1 MAKTTGLGDAFF
13 VDGVDLSGDVG
24 SLSRIAGGNTPLE
37 VTGINKFGFERIGG
51 VRDGGIEWSSW
62 FNPTGAHAELS
73 TLPRGDRV
81 VSYFRGTTRGSQA
94 AAITAK
100 QVNYDP
106 TRNADGS
113 LTIAVQ
119 ALANKSGLE
128 WGRQLTA
135 GVESRSAAGA
145 LAGVGHAGSTSFG
158 LQAYLHVFAFTG
170 TSATVAI
177 QHSNDDG
184 AVDPYADVSGA
195 VFTAATAAGAE
206 RVETARNL
214 TVKRWLRVNVTGTFT
229 ALDLAVL
236 AVKNDVSVVF

>member
-1 MAKTTGLGDAFF
+1 MAKSTGLGDNFY

-24 SLSRIAGGNTPLE
+24 SLSRVGGGNTPLE
-37 VTGINKFGFERIGG
+37 VTGINKHGFERKGG
-51 VRDGGIEWSSW
+51 LRDGGIEWSSW
-62 FNPTGAHAELS
+62 FNPTGAHLELS
-73 TLPRGDRV
+73 TLPRSDRV
-81 VSYFRGTTRGSQA
+81 ASYLRGTVRGGQA
-94 AAITAK
+94 ASCVAK
-100 QVNYDP
+100 QINYDP

-128 WGRQLTA
+128 WGRSLTTA
-135 GVESRSAAGA
+135 VESMAAAGA
-145 LAGVGHAGSTSFG
+145 LASVGHAATTNFG

-177 QHSNDDG
+177 QHSDDDG
-184 AVDPYADVSGA
+184 AVDPYADVTGA
-195 VFTAATAAGAE
+195 VFTAATGVGAE

-214 TVKRWLRVNVTGTFT
+214 SVKRFLRVNVTGTFT
-229 ALDLAVL
+229 ALDLTVI